1 MSKLKK
7 AIVCLACGREIVNIK
22 YRKKTCGRPACTF
35 AYRKIYRQLYYK
47 KNKDKILKK
56 LYLWRKKNEK
66 LRAAQ
71 NKRYYDKKYP
81 KKK

>member
-1 MSKLKK
+1 MPKLKQ

-22 YRKKTCGRPACTF
+22 YRKKTCGRSVCIF

-81 KKK
+81 EKK